1 ARHEQPGPMVRTARE
16 GRTPGMDDP
25 RHHDPH
31 PSHVVMVT
39 GSRSFIDSDAA
50 LRGLNAIWAMWGEVT
65 SPLLISGTAR
75 GADRLAESLFARA
88 QLPIHRFPADWNT
101 HGRAA
106 GFRRN
111 VAMIDAL
118 EDHRRRGAEV
128 IVLALALPC
137 TPCPHRNPSPHIT
150 HGTEHARSQ
159 ARPRQHPRYR
169 TRPITGESPWTAH
182 PHHAAV
188 DGYPSRPTRRVLST
202 RRQPCPAPH
211 PASPTRRAPA
221 VIRSQRPGPPRRP
234 APAPSKP
241 PTS

>member
-1 ARHEQPGPMVRTARE
+1 MNPAEHRHSPDRPDPSSRDGSGLLLPEAHSSSQGPGTSRGRGEGARHEQPGPMVRTARE
-16 GRTPGMDDP
+16 GRTPGMDDS
-25 RHHDPH
+25 RHHNPH

-39 GSRSFIDSDAA
+39 GSRSFIDSNAA
-50 LRGLNAIWAMWGEVT
+50 LRGLNAIWAMWGEIT

-101 HGRAA
+101 HGSAA

-128 IVLALALPC
+128 IVLALAMPC

-159 ARPRQHPRYR
+159 ASRRGL
-169 TRPITGESPWTAH
+169 PIITMQPWMDT
-182 PHHAAV
+182 PHF
-188 DGYPSRPTRRVLST
+188 
-202 RRQPCPAPH
+202 QPGAF
-211 PASPTRRAPA
+211 
-221 VIRSQRPGPPRRP
+221 
-234 APAPSKP
+234 
-241 PTS
+241 